1 MGVVRARRIEAVGAA
16 WPLLVV
22 GSLGRR
28 DEGPEMTLAQH
39 LGELRGRLIKALLAV
54 AIGTVAAYAYS
65 EALMDLLLAPAEL
78 PSVVCF
84 EPYCAMLL
92 QLQIAFT
99 AGVGLASPV
108 VFYQAVRFV
117 LPAMTG
123 PERRVFFAA
132 LPFVGL
138 CFAAGVLFGYL
149 VALPL
154 AMEYLLGMTMN
165 GRVVVE
171 VRAQGYI
178 DFVTT
183 FLLGLGAAFQLP
195 VVLWVLARL
204 GLVTAERLVRF
215 RRYAF
220 LGAFLLAAV
229 LTPTPDPLNQALIAL
244 PLWVLYEVG
253 IVMARLAGR

>member
-1 MGVVRARRIEAVGAA
+1 MGVVRARRVEAA

-39 LGELRGRLIKALLAV
+39 LGELRSRLIKALLAV
-54 AIGTVAAYAYS
+54 AIGTVAAFAWS
-65 EALMDLLLAPAEL
+65 NELLRLLLTPAGLTE
-78 PSVVCF
+78 VVCF

-92 QLQIAFT
+92 QFQIALT
-99 AGVGLASPV
+99 AGIGLAGPV
-108 VFYQAVRFV
+108 IFYQAVRFV
-117 LPAMTG
+117 LPAMTDT
-123 PERRVFFAA
+123 EQRVFFAA

-138 CFAAGVLFGYL
+138 FFAVGVLFGYFA
-149 VALPL
+149 ALPL
-154 AMEYLLGMTMN
+154 AMTYLLGMTMD
-165 GRVVVE
+165 GQVTIQ
-171 VRAQGYI
+171 VRAQGYV
-178 DFVTT
+178 DFATA

-215 RRYAF
+215 RKYAF
-220 LGAFLLAAV
+220 LGAFVLAAV